1 MGAFEKVKNLFTIN
15 YDEFDDDYY
24 DDYYDDIEED
34 TKKTSKSKKNKY
46 DDFVEETYEKPK
58 TTRSTKSSK
67 KVVPMRSTKT
77 AFEVCVIKPT
87 YYENT
92 TDIIDTL
99 LQGKA
104 VVLNLEG
111 LKLDLA
117 QRIVDSVSG
126 GCYAISGNLQRVSG
140 YIYLVTPGQ
149 IQISGDIMD
158 IVNGI
163 DINASAGVQSN
174 TSTTY

>member
-24 DDYYDDIEED
+24 NDDFYDDVEEP
-34 TKKTSKSKKNKY
+34 KKTSKSKKHKY
-46 DDFVEETYEKPK
+46 DDFEDDEVYTKPS
-58 TTRSTKSSK
+58 RSSKSSK
-67 KVVPMRSTKT
+67 KVVPMSSARK
-77 AFEVCVIKPT
+77 AFEVTVIKPSS
-87 YYENT
+87 YEFT
-92 TDIIDTL
+92 TDIIDNL
-99 LQGKA
+99 LNGKA

-140 YIYLVTPGQ
+140 YIYLITPSR
-149 IQISGDIMD
+149 IEISGDIMD

-163 DINASAGVQSN
+163 NIDASAN
-174 TSTTY
+174 TGASY

>member
-1 MGAFEKVKNLFTIN
+1 MGAFDKVKNLFTIN

-24 DDYYDDIEED
+24 DDNYYDDVDDEP
-34 TKKTSKSKKNKY
+34 KKTSKSKKKKY
-46 DDFVEETYEKPK
+46 DNYADENFVESKPS
-58 TTRSTKSSK
+58 RSTKSSK
-67 KVVPMRSTKT
+67 KVVPMRSSRT

-149 IQISGDIMD
+149 IEISGDLMD

-163 DINASAGVQSN
+163 DINASAN
-174 TSTTY
+174 TGATY

>member
-24 DDYYDDIEED
+24 DDYYDDVETD
-34 TKKTSKSKKNKY
+34 TKKKSKKAKY
-46 DDFVEETYEKPK
+46 DEFADEETYSKPP
-58 TTRSTKSSK
+58 RSSRSSK
-67 KVVPMRSTKT
+67 KVVPMNSTRS
-77 AFEVCVIKPT
+77 AFEVTVIKPT
-87 YYENT
+87 GYEFT
-92 TDIIDTL
+92 TDIIDKL
-99 LQGKA
+99 LEGKA

-140 YIYLVTPGQ
+140 YI
-149 IQISGDIMD
+149 
-158 IVNGI
+158 
-163 DINASAGVQSN
+163 
-174 TSTTY
+174 

>member
-1 MGAFEKVKNLFTIN
+1 MGAIEKIKNLFTIN
-15 YDEFDDDYY
+15 YDEFDDDGYY

-34 TKKTSKSKKNKY
+34 TKKSKSKKSKY
-46 DDFVEETYEKPK
+46 DSYDDAYDTKS
-58 TTRSTKSSK
+58 TRSSRASK
-67 KVVPMRSTKT
+67 KVVPMRSTRT
-77 AFEVCVIKPT
+77 AFEVTVIKPT
-87 YYENT
+87 TFENT
-92 TDIIDTL
+92 TDIIDQL

-111 LKLDLA
+111 LKLDLS
-117 QRIVDSVSG
+117 QRIVDCVSG

-149 IQISGDIMD
+149 IEISGDIMD

-163 DINASAGVQSN
+163 DVNASSTAGAS
-174 TSTTY
+174 Y

>member
-1 MGAFEKVKNLFTIN
+1 MGVVDKVKGLFTIN

-24 DDYYDDIEED
+24 SDDFYDEIEEEP
-34 TKKTSKSKKNKY
+34 KKASKSKKKKY
-46 DDFVEETYEKPK
+46 DTFDDEEEVYTKPS
-58 TTRSTKSSK
+58 RSSRSSK
-67 KVVPMRSTKT
+67 KVVPMHSSRT
-77 AFEVCVIKPT
+77 AFEVKVIKPT

-99 LQGKA
+99 LEGKA

-126 GCYAISGNLQRVSG
+126 GCYAMSGNLQRVSG
-140 YIYLVTPGQ
+140 YIYLVTPAK
-149 IQISGDIMD
+149 IEISGDIMD
-158 IVNGI
+158 IVNGL
-163 DINASAGVQSN
+163 DINASAN
-174 TSTTY
+174 TGATY

>member
-1 MGAFEKVKNLFTIN
+1 MGAFDKIKNLFTIN

-24 DDYYDDIEED
+24 SDGLYDDVDDIKES
-34 TKKTSKSKKNKY
+34 KKSSKSRKSKY
-46 DDFVEETYEKPK
+46 DDYEDDEVYSKPS
-58 TTRSTKSSK
+58 RSSRSSR
-67 KVVPMRSTKT
+67 KVVPMNSART
-77 AFEVCVIKPT
+77 AFEVNVIKPT
-87 YYENT
+87 GYENT

-99 LQGKA
+99 LEGKA

-126 GCYAISGNLQRVSG
+126 GCYAMSGNLQRVSG
-140 YIYLVTPGQ
+140 YIYLITPAR
-149 IQISGDIMD
+149 IEISGDIMD

-163 DINASAGVQSN
+163 DVNAKAN
-174 TSTTY
+174 TSATY